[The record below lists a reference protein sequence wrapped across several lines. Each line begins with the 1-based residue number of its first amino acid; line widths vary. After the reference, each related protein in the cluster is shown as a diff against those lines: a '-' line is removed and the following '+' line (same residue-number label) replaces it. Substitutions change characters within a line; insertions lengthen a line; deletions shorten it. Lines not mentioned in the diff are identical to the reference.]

1 MVATKIPNKT
11 STPTTAKSAGT
22 PKSAAWKA
30 PAKLRSRAQAAVEA
44 TPSVSELVEAPQSE
58 SVAVVAPEPAAPVV
72 VAVEPEPEAAPVAMQ
87 EPDVLSEPEATP
99 EPEEAEVA
107 VDEGMDRLASLAE
120 QVVYEAEAM
129 AGEAAHNFQV
139 VLKAA
144 TGAQGVVPTLNGIN
158 DYLRRSVEINTHFV
172 EQFVTV
178 RSPLDLVTLQVN
190 FLEEHRVAMLDFAR
204 QWTKQSED

>member
-1 MVATKIPNKT
+1 
-11 STPTTAKSAGT
+11 
-22 PKSAAWKA
+22 
-30 PAKLRSRAQAAVEA
+30 
-44 TPSVSELVEAPQSE
+44 
-58 SVAVVAPEPAAPVV
+58 VAPEPAAPVV
-72 VAVEPEPEAAPVAMQ
+72 VAVEPEPEAAPVA
-87 EPDVLSEPEATP
+87 VREPEATP

-139 VLKAA
+139 ALKAA

-158 DYLRRSVEINTHFV
+158 GYLRRSVEINAHFV

-204 QWTKQSED
+204 QWTKQSEG

>member
-11 STPTTAKSAGT
+11 STPTAARSAGT

-30 PAKLRSRAQAAVEA
+30 PAKSRSRAQAAVEA
-44 TPSVSELVEAPQSE
+44 TPSVSEPIEAPQPE

-72 VAVEPEPEAAPVAMQ
+72 VAVEPEPEAAPVAVQ
-87 EPDVLSEPEATP
+87 EPEATP

-129 AGEAAHNFQV
+129 AGEAAHNFQLA
-139 VLKAA
+139 LKAA

-158 DYLRRSVEINTHFV
+158 SYLRRSVEINAHFV

-204 QWTKQSED
+204 QWTKQSEG